1 MPNLSP
7 IISLRNILDK
17 NHNCHKCRIKRLKR
31 TGKTTYHR
39 KKFLMSKKMPNIIF
53 YQKKIV
59 ESLFISNGVM
69 FYFIN
74 IYLIQ
79 TLDVWFEKATLLSLW
94 YFPSIHLYYRHL
106 HSLKNTKKYQQTE
119 IKKNLRFFKTYW

>member
-1 MPNLSP
+1 
-7 IISLRNILDK
+7 
-17 NHNCHKCRIKRLKR
+17 
-31 TGKTTYHR
+31 
-39 KKFLMSKKMPNIIF
+39 MSKKMPNIIF

-79 TLDVWFEKATLLSLW
+79 TLDV
-94 YFPSIHLYYRHL
+94 
-106 HSLKNTKKYQQTE
+106 
-119 IKKNLRFFKTYW
+119 